1 MLLQLFVD
9 NARLRCKNVFGFCVY
24 LRRQS
29 KTEEAALSSL
39 SRLYILA
46 NLLGKKV
53 VVRELWLVDFDP
65 FCVFLCFKVRCFVF
79 EKHRKFYLSSKN
91 FLTSFHWNMA
101 TLDSKGKIVPV
112 ELPNQEETQLQYE
125 RVKTNRYVPTNIYI
139 TNSLSNWSVQLWC
152 LSKVRTRPFL
162 SRTHIDRDSGQFS
175 SKIGRTPTR
184 SGWLKS
190 LHSHT
195 TFYGLICV

>member
-1 MLLQLFVD
+1 MQK
-9 NARLRCKNVFGFCVY
+9 RLWILCLSTTSIKNWRSGAFFAFSP
-24 LRRQS
+24 LHLSEPLS
-29 KTEEAALSSL
+29 KQ
-39 SRLYILA
+39 
-46 NLLGKKV
+46 KV
-53 VVRELWLVDFDP
+53 VFCDLWLVDFDP

-91 FLTSFHWNMA
+91 SLTSFHWNMA